1 MKLAEAL
8 AERGDLTRRVEH
20 LKSRILTNARH
31 QEGESPA
38 EDAAALLVE
47 LEEVLDRLEVL
58 VRRINRTNTAATLG
72 DASITD
78 ALARRDMLRIRHR
91 VVSAAAD
98 AASGRE
104 QDRYGRQLRSEL
116 VFVAALPV
124 RDLRRT
130 ADDLARKIR
139 ETDLQVQK
147 ENWEVEL
154 LD

>member
-1 MKLAEAL
+1 
-8 AERGDLTRRVEH
+8 
-20 LKSRILTNARH
+20 
-31 QEGESPA
+31 
-38 EDAAALLVE
+38 
-47 LEEVLDRLEVL
+47 
-58 VRRINRTNTAATLG
+58 
-72 DASITD
+72 
-78 ALARRDMLRIRHR
+78 MLRIRHR

-139 ETDLQVQK
+139 EIDLQVQK